1 MKPAIMACYCLIKVT
16 AAFAQQPDVQVVASS
31 QEGVITILASHK
43 IGAPPQP
50 VWSILTD
57 CPGGRRILP
66 HFESCRI
73 LSRDPS
79 GKWDLR
85 EHVLNPPM
93 LPRIR
98 TVARNQFDAPRRLSF
113 KLVEGDLRVSEGTWN
128 LIPDG
133 KTTRL
138 QYEARVAP
146 AFAIPQFMLESVIRR
161 DLIYMLLAIEEAALS
176 VAEHGL
182 ETPRHSIR

>member
-1 MKPAIMACYCLIKVT
+1 MKLAVMACFCLIKVT

-43 IGAPPQP
+43 ISAPPQI

-85 EHVLNPPM
+85 EHVMNPPI

-146 AFAIPQFMLESVIRR
+146 AFTVLQFILESAIKR
-161 DLIYMLLAIEEAALS
+161 DLTSMMLALEEATLS
-176 VAEHGL
+176 DAKHGL
-182 ETPRHSIR
+182 EVPHPSIR